1 LLKQRDHGITR
12 RLAQFLISDPDA
24 MLYHDEPIWKDGKRI
39 SRLTSAMYGYK
50 LGGAVGLG
58 YVGADHAIS
67 VEEVLNG
74 TYEMK
79 LQAQRSRQKVSLKPM
94 YDPTSANQGLR
105 KRIANSE

>member
-1 LLKQRDHGITR
+1 LLKQREQGVTR

-58 YVGADHAIS
+58 YVGADHPIS
-67 VEEVLNG
+67 IDEVLNG
-74 TYEMK
+74 KYEIEVAGTK
-79 LQAQRSRQKVSLKPM
+79 IPAKVSLKPM
-94 YDPTSANQGLR
+94 YDPTSA
-105 KRIANSE
+105 RIKA